1 MDPALGRITGVIE
14 SVGRR
19 DPAVDLGR
27 LPRPRPDVTRSAR
40 QGEARA
46 VGGCDGIE
54 GTVSSRSVPVV
65 AVTEE
70 VAQGLDNATI
80 SSYSSLMRRK
90 EGALV
95 PLEVSILE
103 AALELRRRGIVEA
116 HGFLLAK
123 ELRDGTHARRLT
135 AYGTLYKALERLERA
150 GHLASRWEDPQL
162 AADDG
167 RPRRRFYRVTLIGEN
182 ALAEARAAERDGTL
196 PRSAAVQP
204 S

>member
-1 MDPALGRITGVIE
+1 MRLGFFR
-14 SVGRR
+14 
-19 DPAVDLGR
+19 
-27 LPRPRPDVTRSAR
+27 
-40 QGEARA
+40 
-46 VGGCDGIE
+46 
-54 GTVSSRSVPVV
+54 
-65 AVTEE
+65 
-70 VAQGLDNATI
+70 LDNAKI
-80 SSYSSLMRRK
+80 SSYYLCMRRK

-95 PLEVSILE
+95 PLEISILE
-103 AALELRRRGIVEA
+103 AAVELRSRGIAEA

-135 AYGTLYKALERLERA
+135 AYGTLYKALDRLERA

-167 RPRRRFYRVTLIGEN
+167 RPRRRFYRLTLIGET
-182 ALAEARAAERDGTL
+182 AVAEAISAEREDAL